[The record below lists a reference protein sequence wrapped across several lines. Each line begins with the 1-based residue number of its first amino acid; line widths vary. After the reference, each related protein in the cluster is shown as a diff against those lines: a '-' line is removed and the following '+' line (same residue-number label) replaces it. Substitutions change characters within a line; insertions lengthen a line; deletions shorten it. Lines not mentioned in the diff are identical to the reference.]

1 MGFNSVYRVLMEV
14 FPQVDTR
21 VLRAV
26 AIEHSK
32 DADTAVE
39 VVLVEVIPFL
49 SKGTTASGSSSDA
62 IGDANPSDRAED
74 IPQDTGYT
82 DETVESLNGFSCY
95 DVNNGREQMCGYDG
109 NAESVSLGKHE
120 QNNVKMVPY
129 VTSHLTPI
137 NITHDSS
144 ADDDC
149 IPVNTKREEINSL
162 QGLSSVEAGPDQ
174 GSHVSST
181 TLIDG
186 CRCTYGILNG
196 NLLFNWESFGGPSA
210 CDCNVV
216 IQGESLH
223 KGEEINSLQGSSS
236 VNVGPDQGV
245 HVSSTTSI
253 YDSDCTNG
261 ILNGNQQVN
270 CKGFGGPSDCELEIQ
285 EESHQEHNHLDDNHL
300 EVVNSM
306 VQLTPST
313 DQDGIPDTPEGN
325 NQLSVV
331 CPVNRENENPE
342 STGSSSAAF
351 KKYISAVEMDDIE
364 DESNFNTVVTRSG
377 QICRIDMLE
386 NLIEDA
392 RSNKKALFTAMESV
406 LSLMREVELQE
417 KAAEQAKEEAV
428 KGDLYILGRV
438 EDLKQMLQHAKDA
451 NSMHAGEVYGEKAI
465 LATEARELQAR
476 LLSLSDERD
485 RSLAILDEM
494 HQTLEE
500 RFDATEKER
509 KAAEQEKM
517 EKEESAKHALT
528 EQELIMEK
536 VVQESKMLK
545 QEAEENSKLREFLM
559 DRGRVVDTLQGEISV
574 ICQDVKLL
582 KEKFDERVPL
592 SKSLSSGQTTCILA
606 SSNSSLKSL
615 APDQVP
621 ELVESPE
628 TPKSTS
634 PKHSVDGQ
642 VSSGEERERDDR
654 KALADD
660 GWEFFDNREFYV

>member
-1 MGFNSVYRVLMEV
+1 
-14 FPQVDTR
+14 
-21 VLRAV
+21 
-26 AIEHSK
+26 
-32 DADTAVE
+32 
-39 VVLVEVIPFL
+39 
-49 SKGTTASGSSSDA
+49 
-62 IGDANPSDRAED
+62 
-74 IPQDTGYT
+74 
-82 DETVESLNGFSCY
+82 
-95 DVNNGREQMCGYDG
+95 
-109 NAESVSLGKHE
+109 
-120 QNNVKMVPY
+120 
-129 VTSHLTPI
+129 
-137 NITHDSS
+137 
-144 ADDDC
+144 
-149 IPVNTKREEINSL
+149 
-162 QGLSSVEAGPDQ
+162 
-174 GSHVSST
+174 
-181 TLIDG
+181 
-186 CRCTYGILNG
+186 
-196 NLLFNWESFGGPSA
+196 
-210 CDCNVV
+210 
-216 IQGESLH
+216 
-223 KGEEINSLQGSSS
+223 
-236 VNVGPDQGV
+236 
-245 HVSSTTSI
+245 
-253 YDSDCTNG
+253 
-261 ILNGNQQVN
+261 
-270 CKGFGGPSDCELEIQ
+270 
-285 EESHQEHNHLDDNHL
+285 
-300 EVVNSM
+300 M

>member
-74 IPQDTGYT
+74 IPLDTGYM

-95 DVNNGREQMCGYDG
+95 DVNNSCEQMCGYDG
-109 NAESVSLGKHE
+109 NGESVSLGKHE

-149 IPVNTKREEINSL
+149 IPVNAKREEISSL
-162 QGLSSVEAGPDQ
+162 QGSSSVEAGPDQ

-186 CRCTYGILNG
+186 CRCAYGILNG
-196 NLLFNWESFGGPSA
+196 NLLFNWERFGGPSA

-216 IQGESLH
+216 TQGESLH
-223 KGEEINSLQGSSS
+223 EGEEINSLQGSSS
-236 VNVGPDQGV
+236 VNVVPDQGA

-285 EESHQEHNHLDDNHL
+285 GESHQEHNHLDDNHL

-306 VQLTPST
+306 VQLTPSP
-313 DQDGIPDTPEGN
+313 DQDGIPDAPEDN
-325 NQLSVV
+325 HQLSAV

-342 STGSSSAAF
+342 STGSSSSAF
-351 KKYISAVEMDDIE
+351 KKYISAVEMDDFE

-386 NLIEDA
+386 DLIEDA
-392 RSNKKALFTAMESV
+392 RSNKKALFSAMESV

-428 KGDLYILGRV
+428 KGGLDILGRV

-465 LATEARELQAR
+465 LATEARELQSR

-485 RSLAILDEM
+485 RSLAILVEM

-509 KAAEQEKM
+509 KASEQEKM
-517 EKEESAKHALT
+517 EKEESAKHALS

-559 DRGRVVDTLQGEISV
+559 DRGRVVDMLQGEISV

-592 SKSLSSGQTTCILA
+592 SKSLSSSQTTCILA
-606 SSNSSLKSL
+606 SSSSSLKSL

-642 VSSGEERERDDR
+642 VSLERREREMIARH
-654 KALADD
+654 
-660 GWEFFDNREFYV
+660 